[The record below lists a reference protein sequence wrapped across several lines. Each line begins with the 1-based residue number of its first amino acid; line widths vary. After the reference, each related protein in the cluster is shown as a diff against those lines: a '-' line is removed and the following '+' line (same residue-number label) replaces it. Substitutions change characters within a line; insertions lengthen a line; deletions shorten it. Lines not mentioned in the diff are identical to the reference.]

1 MCGSSKLSWQHMCGI
16 WFAGYKIAH
25 SFRVTCREKM
35 LVRSQCITLRHE
47 PTVEKNIPTD
57 VRISHFLTY
66 YFISLF
72 STILKTE
79 IKSNSLTCK
88 FWKINSSQL
97 AIAILNMHVNIT
109 LGYIHMYINLYLE
122 MKKTRVYL
130 ILIILHNTKHE
141 IYILY
146 LVQYINFNWVMS
158 II

>member
-1 MCGSSKLSWQHMCGI
+1 MLMFQLYSMCALSNLSWQHTCGI
-16 WFAGYKIAH
+16 WFVGYKIAH
-25 SFRVTCREKM
+25 IWGAICTEKI
-35 LVRSQCITLRHE
+35 LVCDQCITLKHE

-97 AIAILNMHVNIT
+97 AIATLN
-109 LGYIHMYINLYLE
+109 IHMDITLYLE

-130 ILIILHNTKHE
+130 ILIILRNTKHA

-146 LVQYINFNWVMS
+146 LVRYIGFNWVMS